1 MTQQLIEAQEEEQQ
15 TESFAFSLG
24 LTPSRTRERYENQQS
39 SIGQV
44 GRASSSAA
52 FSLSGPKGNKS
63 VWNNA
68 GNIPLHQNS
77 ITRSGRPLY
86 GKQINGTNGKTS
98 SPVMSHAHS
107 RFQPSSNRAL
117 LSDIVQV
124 KAEPGSSGGAGFGE
138 GAEDGSL
145 WRSPRI
151 NKGNTHK
158 YEDFTV
164 PMSRSNGCIDGRKS
178 PLLSNKKRRVDDTAL
193 C

>member
-1 MTQQLIEAQEEEQQ
+1 MTQQLIEAQEEAQQ

-24 LTPSRTRERYENQQS
+24 LTPSRTKERFENQQS

-52 FSLSGPKGNKS
+52 FSLAGPKGNKS
-63 VWNNA
+63 VWSNA
-68 GNIPLHQNS
+68 GNIPLQQNS
-77 ITRSGRPLY
+77 VTRSGRSLY
-86 GKQINGTNGKTS
+86 GKQSNGTNGKTS
-98 SPVMSHAHS
+98 SPVMSHTHS
-107 RFQPSSNRAL
+107 RFHPGSNRAL
-117 LSDIVQV
+117 LSDLVQI
-124 KAEPGSSGGAGFGE
+124 KAEPGGSGGAGFGE

-145 WRSPRI
+145 WRSPRV

-164 PMSRSNGCIDGRKS
+164 PVSRSNGYIDGRKS
-178 PLLSNKKRRVDDTAL
+178 PLLSNKKRRVDDTTV